1 MIIIN
6 NLLNLKITIM
16 ADSFNKKERAK
27 KKRKKQQEKAE
38 RRKQKKLEGSKP
50 EEYVYVDENGIAFRL
65 RQ

>member
-1 MIIIN
+1 
-6 NLLNLKITIM
+6 M